1 MRLRRRKSPQA
12 EPIRVTL
19 FRKQGCGL
27 CDQAE
32 AMLTRI
38 SRHTPLHVTTVD
50 IDSDEALQK
59 RYFLEIPVVVVGG
72 NEVARAPI
80 SERALADLFED
91 LASG

>member
-1 MRLRRRKSPQA
+1 MRLRRRKAPRA

-32 AMLTRI
+32 AMLKRI
-38 SRHTPLHVTTVD
+38 SRRTPIRVTTVD
-50 IDSDEALQK
+50 IDSDEALQR

-72 NEVARAPI
+72 EEVARAPI